1 MINLFLLNK
10 LTLFIKQIL
19 VYCTLK
25 EIQTPISRSVVGY
38 SVQLNYV
45 GNLGEW
51 WVSIPLP
58 PESQSGTLP
67 IELQTPYKKPHSV
80 SGEVDFRYRRWKNK
94 SLTITYTLCAS

>member
-45 GNLGEW
+45 GILGEW

-58 PESQSGTLP
+58 SVPQTDTLP
-67 IELQTPYKKPHSV
+67 IELQTPFNIKDPRFRNSTLHVWYVVDPHSY
-80 SGEVDFRYRRWKNK
+80 FRVRLRN
-94 SLTITYTLCAS
+94 